1 MRIGDL
7 NPAAVS
13 PAGGQTAEKPLDETG
28 RRVNAAPDD
37 AVALSRLSQV
47 VDQSGPSEARLEQ
60 EQLRLQV
67 EAGAYRVPAEEIS
80 KKIVDFHTE

>member
-60 EQLRLQV
+60 LRLQV

>member
-1 MRIGDL
+1 M
-7 NPAAVS
+7 N
-13 PAGGQTAEKPLDETG
+13 AE
-28 RRVNAAPDD
+28 PDD

-47 VDQSGPSEARLEQ
+47 VEQSGPSEARLEQ
-60 EQLRLQV
+60 LRLEV